1 MAALIV
7 TLSAAALATPAVA
20 AEESNRCDSATV
32 IAVRGSGEPAGNGSA
47 HGDRTYA
54 SGGLGGLLQKLASGL
69 QGDPHVPVTAEGLKY
84 PATIVNPDNFGP
96 YFESVNTGAKNLVLE
111 VQDRARSCPNSPI
124 VLAGYSQ
131 GAEVI
136 RAAITGTDYEGR
148 HYGLTADDKKHLRSV
163 VLFGA
168 PSYHGGEPWNAPD
181 SGPKNGMTGWDGNPY
196 ESLTVAASSPSSH
209 SKNDKSSIVRSYCL
223 TDDYFCQSNYTDKG
237 MDIHNSYANS
247 VMVGESRSF
256 VMSLLSR
263 KA

>member
-1 MAALIV
+1 MAALLV

-20 AEESNRCDSATV
+20 AEESNRCGSATV
-32 IAVRGSGEPAGNGSA
+32 IAVRGSGEQAGSGSA

-54 SGGLGGLLQKLASGL
+54 SGGMGGVLQKMAGGL
-69 QGDPHVPVTAEGLKY
+69 QGDRDVPVIAEGLKY
-84 PATIVNPDNFGP
+84 PANMVNPGDLNA

-111 VQDRARSCPNSPI
+111 VQDLARSCPNSPI

-131 GAEVI
+131 GAEVV
-136 RAAITGTDYEGR
+136 RTAITGTDYQGQ

-196 ESLTVAASSPSSH
+196 GSLTVAASLPS
-209 SKNDKSSIVRSYCL
+209 SKNDTSSIVRSYCL
-223 TDDYFCQSNYTDKG
+223 TDDYFCQSNYTIQG
-237 MDIHNSYANS
+237 MYVHSSYANS
-247 VMVGESRSF
+247 VMVDESRSF
-256 VMSLLSR
+256 VMSLLAR